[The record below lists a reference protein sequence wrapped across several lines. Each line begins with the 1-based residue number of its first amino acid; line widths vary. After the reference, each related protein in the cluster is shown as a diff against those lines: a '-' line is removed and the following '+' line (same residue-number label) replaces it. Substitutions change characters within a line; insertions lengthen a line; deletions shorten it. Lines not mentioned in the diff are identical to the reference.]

1 MPWRTKTYAQQGR
14 SEWTSRLN
22 CFASCRTQRF
32 GAFGCFTR
40 PWNASRWIAQ
50 SIWRAWPISSSWAH
64 LPKPRPSDPT
74 LHMQYRRVRRN
85 RTLRLNHRVGLGPKQ
100 PGAPISR
107 CPRSSVDAFW
117 IGLQLVRGTP
127 SWRSS
132 SGLQP
137 DRFRGSESAK
147 RVLPSSGG
155 VKKRHLP
162 SSRNPWTRL
171 CAFCASRMTLLCGR
185 TMVNFSSTVG
195 FDYNRQT
202 YLKEQT
208 VCEKD
213 RENQDLGRAPLN
225 PKRSKARMDK
235 AIPHSG
241 MMRQST
247 GGHSHV
253 PNHE

>member
-1 MPWRTKTYAQQGR
+1 
-14 SEWTSRLN
+14 
-22 CFASCRTQRF
+22 
-32 GAFGCFTR
+32 
-40 PWNASRWIAQ
+40 
-50 SIWRAWPISSSWAH
+50 
-64 LPKPRPSDPT
+64 
-74 LHMQYRRVRRN
+74 
-85 RTLRLNHRVGLGPKQ
+85 
-100 PGAPISR
+100 
-107 CPRSSVDAFW
+107 
-117 IGLQLVRGTP
+117 
-127 SWRSS
+127 
-132 SGLQP
+132 
-137 DRFRGSESAK
+137 
-147 RVLPSSGG
+147 
-155 VKKRHLP
+155 
-162 SSRNPWTRL
+162 
-171 CAFCASRMTLLCGR
+171 
-185 TMVNFSSTVG
+185 MVNFSSTVG